1 MADADADAASDLA
14 ELIANAPEGDGAAPD
29 AARAK
34 QLREALKRAH
44 DRALARSRA
53 AAASAALLGD
63 HRRGAQVSELVL
75 GDAETVWQQLRLRG
89 RDGDRHAVAAEHYL
103 QRQAEAADD
112 DDESDGDDEEDD
124 AAADDEAAAESESAS
139 SSAASSSEEEESDA
153 AEEDDED
160 EWADDVD
167 EDDDDDEDEHE
178 GAGIE
183 EDRFFS
189 LAGMEEFVAEDEALI
204 AAGMGKDGQIRR
216 LLRRRSTEEEE
227 EINQRETSEG
237 HRSPRARPYSRSVR
251 ETVGAAGRGPGQGPA
266 AELFTR
272 IGCDVGRRVEGPAAV
287 GRGLWF
293 EG

>member
-124 AAADDEAAAESESAS
+124 AAADDEAAAESESA
-139 SSAASSSEEEESDA
+139 ASSMASSFVSSPSAFAAGSEPSSMGSA
-153 AEEDDED
+153 SSVSAGGSSFF
-160 EWADDVD
+160 
-167 EDDDDDEDEHE
+167 
-178 GAGIE
+178 GAGFGRFRIGVAT
-183 EDRFFS
+183 RSRVAAFFS
-189 LAGMEEFVAEDEALI
+189 MSALSNTAACVFGVA
-204 AAGMGKDGQIRR
+204 
-216 LLRRRSTEEEE
+216 S
-227 EINQRETSEG
+227 
-237 HRSPRARPYSRSVR
+237 
-251 ETVGAAGRGPGQGPA
+251 
-266 AELFTR
+266 
-272 IGCDVGRRVEGPAAV
+272 
-287 GRGLWF
+287 
-293 EG
+293 

>member
-103 QRQAEAADD
+103 QRQAEAAE
-112 DDESDGDDEEDD
+112 DDESDGDDEDD
-124 AAADDEAAAESESAS
+124 AAAEDADAADAESDAESAS
-139 SSAASSSEEEESDA
+139 SSASSSEEEEDDA
-153 AEEDDED
+153 AEEEDED
-160 EWADDVD
+160 EWAND
-167 EDDDDDEDEHE
+167 EWGYSDKHRE
-178 GAGIE
+178 
-183 EDRFFS
+183 RV
-189 LAGMEEFVAEDEALI
+189 LAV
-204 AAGMGKDGQIRR
+204 R
-216 LLRRRSTEEEE
+216 
-227 EINQRETSEG
+227 
-237 HRSPRARPYSRSVR
+237 RARR
-251 ETVGAAGRGPGQGPA
+251 EAREAQGSACRRMQAQASAHEPAGWGRRTQTAATAGRG
-266 AELFTR
+266 
-272 IGCDVGRRVEGPAAV
+272 
-287 GRGLWF
+287 
-293 EG
+293 

>member
-89 RDGDRHAVAAEHYL
+89 RDGDRHAVAVEHYL
-103 QRQAEAADD
+103 QRQAEAAE
-112 DDESDGDDEEDD
+112 DESDGGEEEEEE
-124 AAADDEAAAESESAS
+124 ASADDEAAADDAESESAS
-139 SSAASSSEEEESDA
+139 SSASSSEEEEEND
-153 AEEDDED
+153 AEEEEDED

-204 AAGMGKDGQIRR
+204 AAGP
-216 LLRRRSTEEEE
+216 
-227 EINQRETSEG
+227 
-237 HRSPRARPYSRSVR
+237 SPQNSDSDSDSDEAVSYTHLTLP
-251 ETVGAAGRGPGQGPA
+251 TK
-266 AELFTR
+266 R
-272 IGCDVGRRVEGPAAV
+272 IV
-287 GRGLWF
+287 
-293 EG
+293 